1 MGLGAD
7 LADFAAAALKFRAE
21 TRALIGL
28 KSEAK
33 EGSYA
38 QKVRTLISSFIHC
51 LDCVVLC
58 CVVLCCVC
66 CGVVWCG
73 VVCCVVLCCVV
84 L

>member
-51 LDCVVLC
+51 LDCVLLC
-58 CVVLCCVC
+58 CVVFVVLW
-66 CGVVWCG
+66 CGVVW
-73 VVCCVVLCCVV
+73 CVVLCCVV
-84 L
+84 M

>member
-38 QKVRTLISSFIHC
+38 QKVGTLVSSYTHC
-51 LDCVVLC
+51 LDCVVL
-58 CVVLCCVC
+58 
-66 CGVVWCG
+66 WCG
-73 VVCCVVLCCVV
+73 VV
-84 L
+84 